1 MSMRRCGFCGD
12 CGHYRTTC
20 PQRLET
26 LAAEARVAIA
36 AMEVP
41 TFTLIASA
49 DQGST
54 VEEMVAAA
62 EVFHNAFHDS
72 TALHRGSRAAP
83 LPSAPLPSAPLPSA
97 PLPSAPLPS
106 APLPPAPVELVT
118 TPVINEPVET
128 NTCCPIC
135 MEDLTAQP
143 KTQLLCNH
151 SFCTKCIMR
160 NLEYGNLCCPM
171 CRSDVM
177 GPSKKIKDL
186 ETKIQEQHEELCE
199 FDETMKIHQVKFNS
213 YEKKL
218 EEDDKIISKLYKD
231 MNDITHSLGLT
242 NFATELQPF
251 IQGITLEYKKLLDN
265 LSEYDATIV
274 PPSLHQMIQS
284 IFTTKSL
291 DGMISRIFTHDFCFE
306 LGDGDPYHRRLSIP
320 GSDGVILTNDCWVK
334 VVSGR
339 YRNHMGRIVL
349 KPGTIVTPAYFVVRV
364 FRGLGKPK
372 LGEGVYDCSYT
383 EDIKLY
389 LTSGA
394 GDSNCIIS
402 RFMVRRVPDSVVT
415 LNVQGNAVALPK
427 DIRRQLR
434 QGKIEVLLNRIHT
447 AKTGG
452 VMVEEVASPAPMGQI
467 LGFEQATAT
476 TTSRHPTHQALL
488 EETETPE
495 LSPLE
500 SEVLLVDDGI
510 VGESVAV

>member
-1 MSMRRCGFCGD
+1 
-12 CGHYRTTC
+12 
-20 PQRLET
+20 
-26 LAAEARVAIA
+26 
-36 AMEVP
+36 
-41 TFTLIASA
+41 
-49 DQGST
+49 
-54 VEEMVAAA
+54 
-62 EVFHNAFHDS
+62 
-72 TALHRGSRAAP
+72 
-83 LPSAPLPSAPLPSA
+83 
-97 PLPSAPLPS
+97 
-106 APLPPAPVELVT
+106 
-118 TPVINEPVET
+118 
-128 NTCCPIC
+128 
-135 MEDLTAQP
+135 
-143 KTQLLCNH
+143 
-151 SFCTKCIMR
+151 
-160 NLEYGNLCCPM
+160 
-171 CRSDVM
+171 M

-199 FDETMKIHQVKFNS
+199 CDETMRIHQVKFNS

-467 LGFEQATAT
+467 QGFEQATAT

-500 SEVLLVDDGI
+500 LEVLLVDDGI
-510 VGESVAV
+510 VGESVEV